1 MPSVVEALVW
11 FLVFVFSTTCHEA
24 AHAWAALKGG
34 DSTAYEG
41 GQVSLDPVPHL
52 RREPFGMV
60 VMPLLSLFMSGAM
73 IGWASAP
80 YDPRWAERFP
90 RRAAL
95 MSLAGPAANFLLAG
109 LALAVMHALL
119 AAGVFVAPL
128 SASAAHLVSVP
139 GAEDVRTPLSFLATF
154 LSVTLYLNVTLGV
167 FNLLPVPPLDGAA
180 VLEGVTHPASSRFF
194 QALRR
199 QPMMQLGG
207 LLVAWQLFKVVRPGL
222 GFLLGLLHP
231 GEYG

>member
-1 MPSVVEALVW
+1 MTTVVEALVW

-34 DSTAYEG
+34 DPTAYEG
-41 GQVSLDPVPHL
+41 GQVSLDPLPHL

-60 VMPLLSLFMSGAM
+60 VMPLLSLFVSGAM

-80 YDPRWAERFP
+80 YDARWAQRFP

-95 MSLAGPAANFLLAG
+95 MSLAGPVANFLLAG
-109 LALAVMHALL
+109 VALAIMHALL
-119 AAGVFVAPL
+119 ASGVFVAPPA
-128 SASAAHLVSVP
+128 ASAAHLVAVP
-139 GAEDVRTPLSFLATF
+139 GAEDVRTPLSFLATL
-154 LSVTLYLNVTLGV
+154 LSVTLYLNVTLGL
-167 FNLLPVPPLDGAA
+167 FNLLPVPPLDGAG
-180 VLEGVTHPASSRFF
+180 VLEGATHPASARFF
-194 QALRR
+194 QALRE
-199 QPMMQLGG
+199 QPLMQLAG

-231 GEYG
+231 GAYG